1 MTVRKRST
9 TASPV
14 NLLISLIIFSFFTL
28 FTYSLWKRPSVN
40 AGGLFPCLRAF
51 FQGGRCPPWI
61 RFRFRR
67 NRKRYPP
74 RPCTAGA
81 AAPPRREQRNK
92 SPAELDFYGDF
103 LCGALRCACP
113 ACFAEGKMRQET
125 APKGREKGTP
135 SACLFLLLFSL
146 TLFLLLFFSFSLLC
160 LISRRKARAS
170 GGHFRRWRS

>member
-74 RPCTAGA
+74 LSSAQRTR
-81 AAPPRREQRNK
+81 PRRRGASRGIKVRQSWTFTGNFMRR
-92 SPAELDFYGDF
+92 SAERL
-103 LCGALRCACP
+103 
-113 ACFAEGKMRQET
+113 
-125 APKGREKGTP
+125 
-135 SACLFLLLFSL
+135 SCLFCRRQNAAGDCARRAQKRHAVGVPFSL
-146 TLFLLLFFSFSLLC
+146 TLFSYSFSLLC

>member
-9 TASPV
+9 IASPV

-51 FQGGRCPPWI
+51 FQGG
-61 RFRFRR
+61 
-67 NRKRYPP
+67 
-74 RPCTAGA
+74 G
-81 AAPPRREQRNK
+81 AAPPGYVSGFSGTGNDTPLSSAQWTRPRRHGAGSGVKVRQSRTFTGNFMRR
-92 SPAELDFYGDF
+92 SAERL
-103 LCGALRCACP
+103 
-113 ACFAEGKMRQET
+113 
-125 APKGREKGTP
+125 
-135 SACLFLLLFSL
+135 SCLFCRRQNAAGACAQRAQKRHAVGVPFSL
-146 TLFLLLFFSFSLLC
+146 TLFLLLFYSFSLSA

>member
-74 RPCTAGA
+74 PLVRTADE

-92 SPAELDFYGDF
+92 SPAELDFYGEF
-103 LCGALRCACP
+103 YAALCGAPVLPVLPKAKCGRRLR
-113 ACFAEGKMRQET
+113 
-125 APKGREKGTP
+125 PKGAKKGTP
-135 SACLFLLLFSL
+135 SAC
-146 TLFLLLFFSFSLLC
+146 LFLLLFFSFSLLC

>member
-67 NRKRYPP
+67 NRKRSPP
-74 RPCTAGA
+74 LVRTADE

-92 SPAELDFYGDF
+92 SPAELDFYGEF
-103 LCGALRCACP
+103 YAALCGAPVLPVLPKAKCGRRLR
-113 ACFAEGKMRQET
+113 
-125 APKGREKGTP
+125 PKGAKKARRRRAFF
-135 SACLFLLLFSL
+135 SYSFLLLFY
-146 TLFLLLFFSFSLLC
+146 SFSLLC

>member
-9 TASPV
+9 IASPV

-74 RPCTAGA
+74 LVRTVDE
-81 AAPPRREQRNK
+81 AAPPRRGQWSK
-92 SPAELDFYGDF
+92 SPAELDFYGEF
-103 LCGALRCACP
+103 YSALCGAPVLPVLPKTKCGRSLR
-113 ACFAEGKMRQET
+113 
-125 APKGREKGTP
+125 PKGAK
-135 SACLFLLLFSL
+135 
-146 TLFLLLFFSFSLLC
+146 
-160 LISRRKARAS
+160 KARRRRAFQSVDKVRLHDVNAAARQRAFKGVCCANAS
-170 GGHFRRWRS
+170 KPGACTSVWIL

>member
-61 RFRFRR
+61 RFRFQR

-74 RPCTAGA
+74 LVRTADE
-81 AAPPRREQRNK
+81 AAPPRRGQWSK
-92 SPAELDFYGDF
+92 SPAELDFYWEF
-103 LCGALRCACP
+103 YAALCGAPVLPVLPKAKCGRRP
-113 ACFAEGKMRQET
+113 R
-125 APKGREKGTP
+125 PKGAKRHAVGVP
-135 SACLFLLLFSL
+135 FSL
-146 TLFLLLFFSFSLLC
+146 TLLLLLFYSFSLLF

-170 GGHFRRWRS
+170 GEHFRRWRS

>member
-74 RPCTAGA
+74 LVRTADEV
-81 AAPPRREQRNK
+81 APPRREQRNK
-92 SPAELDFYGDF
+92 SPAELDWYREFYAAH
-103 LCGALRCACP
+103 CGAPVLPVPASPEYGRKLR
-113 ACFAEGKMRQET
+113 
-125 APKGREKGTP
+125 PKGAKRHALGVP
-135 SACLFLLLFSL
+135 FLLSYSF
-146 TLFLLLFFSFSLLC
+146 LLFFFVLRAF

>member
-74 RPCTAGA
+74 LVRTADEI
-81 AAPPRREQRNK
+81 APPRREQRNK
-92 SPAELDFYGDF
+92 SPAELDFYREF
-103 LCGALRCACP
+103 YAAHCGAPVLPVLPKAKCGRRLR
-113 ACFAEGKMRQET
+113 
-125 APKGREKGTP
+125 PKGAKRHAVGVP
-135 SACLFLLLFSL
+135 FLLSYSF
-146 TLFLLLFFSFSLLC
+146 LLFFFVLRAS

-170 GGHFRRWRS
+170 GEHFRRWRS

>member
-51 FQGGRCPPWI
+51 FQGDAVPPGYVSGSGETGNDTPLSSA
-61 RFRFRR
+61 RR
-67 NRKRYPP
+67 TR
-74 RPCTAGA
+74 
-81 AAPPRREQRNK
+81 PRRRGAGSGVKVRQSWTFTGNFMRR
-92 SPAELDFYGDF
+92 SAERL
-103 LCGALRCACP
+103 
-113 ACFAEGKMRQET
+113 
-125 APKGREKGTP
+125 
-135 SACLFLLLFSL
+135 SCLFCRRQNAAGDCARRAQKRHAVGVPFSL
-146 TLFLLLFFSFSLLC
+146 TLLLFYSFSLLC

-170 GGHFRRWRS
+170 GEHFRRWRF

>member
-74 RPCTAGA
+74 LVRMADE
-81 AAPPRREQRNK
+81 AAPPRRGQRGK
-92 SPAELDFYGDF
+92 SPAELDFYGGF
-103 LCGALRCACP
+103 YAALCGAPVLPVLPKAKCGRRLAVRR
-113 ACFAEGKMRQET
+113 AVRQ
-125 APKGREKGTP
+125 KGHRP
-135 SACLFLLLFSL
+135 FSAFFKKVIVQDEAFTFYSQT
-146 TLFLLLFFSFSLLC
+146 TLD
-160 LISRRKARAS
+160 IRAQ
-170 GGHFRRWRS
+170 W